1 MAASPGAAMVGGA
14 PSGSRPVAPR
24 AGLVNFTGNWLMD
37 VGASDSLDP
46 LLAYHG
52 FAVAASNTIPTA
64 SSAAQ
69 PNTNGDAGT
78 GTGAATATGAGSSP
92 SASVTLITTTA
103 SGDGQLRQQTTEAQA
118 ADATCASPAVTPSL
132 LSSES
137 LLAASPSPSA
147 ASPSLLGSGSGSSSA
162 AAGLPTVNE
171 DSRRNSA
178 ADLPSA
184 QTAAAAVAATS
195 AAAAAAVAASV
206 PALIVQH
213 NVRKLTTFLH
223 ALIPRYGP
231 SGQLL
236 RYDPATTGKLSV
248 HEEYRLD
255 GQYHSVLTPRGRV
268 EARAY
273 HAPHGQSL
281 VVDTRCAS
289 KYDLERTERFLED
302 GGKRLVIET
311 RILSCAPQIQADAAT
326 PATSGVS
333 SRFDTKS
340 KQQAIAPNQLV
351 VKELLF
357 LRRVFK
363 RIIDADPKAAAAA
376 AAAAAHAAASSSR
389 PAGSLDFE
397 SAVGHPSP
405 LRLRATGAV
414 GDRDGA
420 ASQATLLR
428 SQLSATALAI
438 LPGALTA
445 SPSSAA
451 ADDTAAH
458 SHSLTRALSALLYP
472 RHVLL
477 RRYPLA
483 DVAAGTVG
491 TGTDAPDGAAALSP
505 ALAEAVAREHTA
517 FRRARSQMALVD
529 LALAGMLILL
539 LLRHFGLLSA
549 SAV

>member
-1 MAASPGAAMVGGA
+1 
-14 PSGSRPVAPR
+14 
-24 AGLVNFTGNWLMD
+24 MD

-52 FAVAASNTIPTA
+52 FAVGAGAAATPNPSA
-64 SSAAQ
+64 SAAQ
-69 PNTNGDAGT
+69 ANAKDDALG
-78 GTGAATATGAGSSP
+78 GAGAGSGTASA
-92 SASVTLITTTA
+92 ASVTLIATTA
-103 SGDGQLRQQTTEAQA
+103 SADGQLRQQTTEAPQ
-118 ADATCASPAVTPSL
+118 ADAAGTSAAPAGIVHSVNPSSL

-137 LLAASPSPSA
+137 LLAASPSPPA
-147 ASPSLLGSGSGSSSA
+147 ASASLLGSGSSPA
-162 AAGLPTVNE
+162 AAAFPAAGLPTVNELE

-178 ADLPSA
+178 ADSTTA
-184 QTAAAAVAATS
+184 QAAAAAATAVAAS
-195 AAAAAAVAASV
+195 AAAAAAASV

-213 NVRKLTTFLH
+213 STRKLTTFLH

-236 RYDPATTGKLSV
+236 RYDPATTGKLAV

-255 GQYHSVLTPRGRV
+255 GQYHSVVTPRGRV
-268 EARAY
+268 DARAY

-333 SRFDTKS
+333 SRFDTAPR
-340 KQQAIAPNQLV
+340 QQAIAPNQLV

-376 AAAAAHAAASSSR
+376 AAAAASSAAQTAASASR
-389 PAGSLDFE
+389 PAGGLDFE
-397 SAVGHPSP
+397 SAVGHPSA
-405 LRLRATGAV
+405 LRLRAA

-445 SPSSAA
+445 SPTSAA
-451 ADDTAAH
+451 ADPA
-458 SHSLTRALSALLYP
+458 HSLTRSLSALLYP
-472 RHVLL
+472 RHILL

-491 TGTDAPDGAAALSP
+491 TGTDGAAALPP
-505 ALAEAVAREHTA
+505 ALAEAVAREQTA

-529 LALAGMLILL
+529 LALAGMLLLL
-539 LLRHFGLLSA
+539 LLRHFGILSA
-549 SAV
+549 V